1 MASCRMT
8 RMSKEWAGQR
18 RVRDALSKKLEGM
31 MEAKKGKIV
40 SSGR

>member
-1 MASCRMT
+1 MK

-31 MEAKKGKIV
+31 LEGKGGRRG
-40 SSGR
+40 SGRK